1 MLAGARLLTAPRG
14 ASRRRDIM
22 TKDDIKDCIA
32 SWLRQRDELELR
44 YQGVRPSYV
53 STDLAI
59 LEERIERY
67 KAKLAEMEG
76 EA

>member
-1 MLAGARLLTAPRG
+1 
-14 ASRRRDIM
+14 M
-22 TKDDIKDCIA
+22 TKQEELKDCIA
-32 SWLRQRDELELR
+32 SLRKARDDLELR

-53 STDLAI
+53 STDLAV

-76 EA
+76 EAE

>member
-1 MLAGARLLTAPRG
+1 
-14 ASRRRDIM
+14 M
-22 TKDDIKDCIA
+22 TKQDELNDMKDAIA
-32 SWLRQRDELELR
+32 SWRKQRDELELR

-67 KAKLAEMEG
+67 VAKVKEMEG
-76 EA
+76 ENK

>member
-1 MLAGARLLTAPRG
+1 
-14 ASRRRDIM
+14 M
-22 TKDDIKDCIA
+22 TKQEEINDLKDCIA
-32 SWLRQRDELELR
+32 SWRKQRDELELR

-67 KAKLAEMEG
+67 KAKLAEME
-76 EA
+76 EKSK

>member
-1 MLAGARLLTAPRG
+1 
-14 ASRRRDIM
+14 M
-22 TKDDIKDCIA
+22 TKQEEINDIKDCIA
-32 SWLRQRDELELR
+32 SWQRQRDDLSAKF
-44 YQGVRPSYV
+44 QGVRPSYV

-76 EA
+76 ETE

>member
-1 MLAGARLLTAPRG
+1 
-14 ASRRRDIM
+14 M
-22 TKDDIKDCIA
+22 TKQDEINDLKDCIA
-32 SWLRQRDELELR
+32 SWRKQRDEMELR

-67 KAKLAEMEG
+67 KKQLKAMEMDNGKE
-76 EA
+76 